1 MAAPVTTAPPSR
13 GVRWAR
19 STLGPRGAGDPAAG
33 DRGRFG
39 SKVEAYRAAVEAA
52 ISRDTLEEDRAFLD
66 GLRDEFGLE
75 PGEARVV
82 EHYARETVVPMEEG
96 DPDAAYER
104 MRLLG
109 EGGAGRTW
117 LARDRARDRLVVLK
131 EPLGAW
137 QEADDVLEAARREAR
152 LAAKVDHPNVVDV
165 EEVVED
171 DGVPVLVMEHVAG
184 GSLHDLL
191 RDEGPLPWRRAAR
204 IAEDVARG
212 VAAVHDRGIVHRD
225 LKPANVLLDDEGHAK
240 VSDFGIARERRDAGG
255 TRVLDDREPAG
266 TEAWMAPEVRHGVAR
281 ADEASDVYGCA
292 TLLHACL
299 AGEPPDPEA
308 GPAIE
313 GVPEALQAVLERG
326 LARRPGDRYDA
337 ARALAGAIA
346 EVRSS

>member
-1 MAAPVTTAPPSR
+1 MGRERKQRIDGIQPFAQLAEGNTTTVYKGYQER
-13 GVRWAR
+13 LDRFVLLKVLR
-19 STLGPRGAGDPAAG
+19 PA
-33 DRGRFG
+33 
-39 SKVEAYRAAVEAA
+39 
-52 ISRDTLEEDRAFLD
+52 
-66 GLRDEFGLE
+66 
-75 PGEARVV
+75 
-82 EHYARETVVPMEEG
+82 
-96 DPDAAYER
+96 
-104 MRLLG
+104 
-109 EGGAGRTW
+109 
-117 LARDRARDRLVVLK
+117 LARDEEL
-131 EPLGAW
+131 
-137 QEADDVLEAARREAR
+137 ARRFEEEAQ
-152 LAAKVDHPNVVDV
+152 LVAQIQHPNVVTIYDYGRT
-165 EEVVED
+165 EDEQTYLATEFIEGTDLRGLLGVV
-171 DGVPVLVMEHVAG
+171 GLLPPALAALVLREAATG
-184 GSLHDLL
+184 L
-191 RDEGPLPWRRAAR
+191 RAAH
-204 IAEDVARG
+204 E
-212 VAAVHDRGIVHRD
+212 RGILHRD